1 MTSQSS
7 TDRGASLRCNAPQRM
22 PKAPDTEWGRPR
34 GALGWSL
41 RQLAER
47 TGINAGELSRI
58 ERGRSCPTPAQ
69 ARRLLA
75 AFEEG
80 QT

>member
-1 MTSQSS
+1 V
-7 TDRGASLRCNAPQRM
+7 GLRCNAPQQRQ

-41 RQLAER
+41 RDLAEK

-58 ERGRSCPTPAQ
+58 ERGRSCPSRDQ
-69 ARRLLA
+69 ARRILDA
-75 AFEEG
+75 YAEAG
-80 QT
+80 Q